1 MAIKLNSKG
10 EMTLTARQT
19 ANLIHLFTQLVYD
32 DNDFADQIADMLGVS
47 EDDVIDFVNAYRLL
61 GYKSEGL
68 QDDELILLFMSHVAK
83 KSVFN

>member
-10 EMTLTARQT
+10 ELTLTVSQT
-19 ANLIHLFTQLVYD
+19 AALIHLFTQLVYD
-32 DNDFADQIADMLGVS
+32 DNDFSDQIADMLGIN
-47 EDDVIDFVNAYRLL
+47 EDDVIDFVNAYRSL
-61 GYKSEGL
+61 GYKAESL